1 MYITLYKHLLHVAIL
16 FLLQLEYTGELVEGK
31 LVPTVEKDPFT
42 LAMGKP
48 YHPGR
53 VLGAGGSLLGWEKV
67 MGPEYTKSGRSR
79 ASVNSPQN
87 FDATVASIKEQV
99 RNEMREEFNA
109 WAKQMNLP
117 TLPFSSTTPA
127 DSSSHPRREGEQEI
141 NAREEVRD

>member
-1 MYITLYKHLLHVAIL
+1 
-16 FLLQLEYTGELVEGK
+16 
-31 LVPTVEKDPFT
+31 
-42 LAMGKP
+42 
-48 YHPGR
+48 
-53 VLGAGGSLLGWEKV
+53 
-67 MGPEYTKSGRSR
+67 MGPEYTKSGRSQ

-141 NAREEVRD
+141 NAREEIGTPSHANSRGLDTLTPHHFPILQVIFYLLVWIMIFVFGLCCEMVKLAVKWLSSLCCVVGVALLM

>member
-1 MYITLYKHLLHVAIL
+1 MGAMTYDEWRDTWVSEGVYPTALLGSSTALSDSTTSTLVSRAGDFFCSMHSRDKKTGKWSIKALETKEMTDKL
-16 FLLQLEYTGELVEGK
+16 LEYTGELVEGK

-79 ASVNSPQN
+79 ESVNSP
-87 FDATVASIKEQV
+87 
-99 RNEMREEFNA
+99 
-109 WAKQMNLP
+109 
-117 TLPFSSTTPA
+117 
-127 DSSSHPRREGEQEI
+127 
-141 NAREEVRD
+141 